1 ALWRVIGRSVFL
13 AAAVGLL
20 AASLG
25 FYFFEMGQTIL
36 ALAITGLGGLIAL
49 GMLAR
54 WLMGPGWPQL
64 RYSDPADL
72 AVMMATAVMPFLA
85 PFGHL
90 LFGWDAMAYATTTD
104 LLRSAGLV
112 LVMPALSIGVAY
124 YWFGLR
130 ERRAVG
136 EGTMTFGQWAQMMGL
151 FWLIQVLFF
160 TTFLT
165 NTRNGLASGIVGSLG
180 YWLAQQEVARGGQPP
195 YYYVMIGWLYE
206 FLPIILSLG
215 GTAAALYWIQ
225 RQVKWEPVA
234 AGDLPADVAAAE
246 PTMAERLRVNRV
258 YFVVMLIW

>member
-112 LVMPALSIGVAY
+112 LVMTALSIGVAY
-124 YWFGLR
+124 YRFGLR

-136 EGTMTFGQWAQMMGL
+136 EGTMTFGQWAQMTGL
-151 FWLIQVLFF
+151 FWLIQVLIF

-180 YWLAQQEVARGGQPP
+180 YWLAQQEVARGGQPW
-195 YYYVMIGWLYE
+195 YYYIMIGWLYE
-206 FLPIILSLG
+206 FLPLVLTIG
-215 GTAAALYWIQ
+215 GGVTAIYWM
-225 RQVKWEPVA
+225 RHNPTWDPT
-234 AGDLPADVAAAE
+234 PA
-246 PTMAERLRVNRV
+246 
-258 YFVVMLIW
+258 